1 MLPGEVSLP
10 ETIFA
15 PNEKVVNQ
23 LFGSLCN
30 QADRWL
36 AHQFESLYMKLQIH
50 WFVCHGSNCPV
61 CSSASLIR
69 KGWRQRVLK
78 STRGRLNFLVLQA
91 RCKNCGRTF
100 RPFTSLSGLPSSRRF
115 LDELIAK
122 AIDLA
127 IQMPFAQSSRILKTL
142 TNGSMSHEGV
152 RQKVAQ
158 RAKQLVFATANT
170 EDTVLVDSTKVKAGV
185 KTRGASVHLA
195 ITAKPGPKVAGRKTI
210 IKKLLHLHVGGI
222 EPLRKKLNELQPQ
235 RLVHDGGEDYSDC
248 ARYVQRCNWHLVH
261 QLKHYLWQDGI
272 AFEKRGNYQN
282 RLNIVLWDTNNGI
295 KNYALLAKE
304 MEVAGLTSTTKHL
317 KGARD
322 EAFTWVNN
330 PGFSFTTTSPL
341 EREMRELNR
350 RADVGARW
358 SINGI
363 ENVLKVLFHKRLKRN
378 PRGPT
383 GPR

>member
-127 IQMPFAQSSRILKTL
+127 ILTYIAVNANPEQMISS
-142 TNGSMSHEGV
+142 
-152 RQKVAQ
+152 
-158 RAKQLVFATANT
+158 
-170 EDTVLVDSTKVKAGV
+170 
-185 KTRGASVHLA
+185 
-195 ITAKPGPKVAGRKTI
+195 
-210 IKKLLHLHVGGI
+210 
-222 EPLRKKLNELQPQ
+222 
-235 RLVHDGGEDYSDC
+235 
-248 ARYVQRCNWHLVH
+248 
-261 QLKHYLWQDGI
+261 
-272 AFEKRGNYQN
+272 QN
-282 RLNIVLWDTNNGI
+282 R
-295 KNYALLAKE
+295 
-304 MEVAGLTSTTKHL
+304 KH
-317 KGARD
+317 GRM
-322 EAFTWVNN
+322 V
-330 PGFSFTTTSPL
+330 
-341 EREMRELNR
+341 
-350 RADVGARW
+350 
-358 SINGI
+358 
-363 ENVLKVLFHKRLKRN
+363 
-378 PRGPT
+378 
-383 GPR
+383 